1 MPTIFATALDVMDI
15 LHLFYATNIVAV
27 LISVVL
33 ALFIIWVAIHFRRN
47 PLSLCCRIF
56 PFSMLLLGAYKLSTC
71 FIVSGQGIEVLPTQ
85 ALGLCAACFQVFSMG
100 ACAFLRR
107 GHYRNVANWVLLLSP
122 SLLLLFVNQLMTHY
136 GYYRA
141 LYSFAELS
149 QFREELPIVFFGRVI
164 FLAVLGVSVI
174 LALCFLIDAMT
185 FDKWHLGNRPSDINI
200 RVHQAEIRMILIWT
214 VLILFGFLPLCTGS
228 IWVHVLFNGMYI
240 GALVLSGYI
249 YRMGVIEIRTL
260 EAKED
265 PTTLIIQRLP
275 LLLDMER
282 GGQTAWGTMVKS
294 NPFFCGK
301 AHIDDVAAALGVEV
315 EDVSAYV
322 SARGS
327 NMVAWMSEQRLLHCA
342 QQVGESDRKIVE
354 IAESCG
360 YNDLPSFTRAFKR
373 QFGVSPS
380 EYRKDSDH
388 TNRPLNIPIKTN
400 S

>member
-1 MPTIFATALDVMDI
+1 MDI
-15 LHLFYATNIVAV
+15 LHLFYVTNIVAV
-27 LISVVL
+27 LISAVL
-33 ALFIIWVAIHFRRN
+33 ALFIIWVAIQFRQN
-47 PLSLCCRIF
+47 PLSLCCRIY
-56 PFSMLLLGAYKLSTC
+56 PFSLLLLGAYKLSTC

-85 ALGLCAACFQVFSMG
+85 ALGLCAACFQVFAMG
-100 ACAFLRR
+100 VCAFMRR
-107 GHYRNVANWVLLLSP
+107 GHYRNVANWVLSLSP
-122 SLLLLFVNQLMTHY
+122 SLLLLFVNQLMTRY

-141 LYSFAELS
+141 LYSFDEFS
-149 QFREELPIVFFGRVI
+149 QFRVELPVVFFGRVI

-185 FDKWHLGNRPSDINI
+185 YDKWRLDNRPSDVNI
-200 RVHQAEIRMILIWT
+200 RVHQAEKRMILIWT

-228 IWVHVLFNGMYI
+228 IRMHVLFNAMYI

-249 YRMGVIEIRTL
+249 YRMGVREIQTL
-260 EAKED
+260 EEKVE
-265 PTTLIIQRLP
+265 PSSLIMQRLP

-282 GGQTAWGTMVKS
+282 GGQTAWGTTVKS
-294 NPFFCGK
+294 NPFFCSK

-373 QFGVSPS
+373 LFGISPS
-380 EYRKDSDH
+380 EYRKESVH
-388 TNRPLNIPIKTN
+388 TNRPLNIPIETK

>member
-1 MPTIFATALDVMDI
+1 MDI
-15 LHLFYATNIVAV
+15 LHLFYVTNIVAV
-27 LISVVL
+27 LISAVL
-33 ALFIIWVAIHFRRN
+33 ALFIIWVAIQFRQN
-47 PLSLCCRIF
+47 PLSLCCRIY
-56 PFSMLLLGAYKLSTC
+56 PFSLLLLGAYKLSTC

-85 ALGLCAACFQVFSMG
+85 ALGLCAACFQVFTMG
-100 ACAFLRR
+100 VCAFMRR
-107 GHYRNVANWVLLLSP
+107 GHYRNVANWVLSLSP
-122 SLLLLFVNQLMTHY
+122 SLLLLFVNQLMTRY

-141 LYSFAELS
+141 LYSFDEFS
-149 QFREELPIVFFGRVI
+149 QFRVELPVVFFGRVI

-185 FDKWHLGNRPSDINI
+185 YDKWRLDNRPSDVNI
-200 RVHQAEIRMILIWT
+200 RVHQAEKRMILIWT

-228 IWVHVLFNGMYI
+228 IRMHVLFNAMYI

-249 YRMGVIEIRTL
+249 YRMGVREIQTL
-260 EAKED
+260 EEKVEPSA
-265 PTTLIIQRLP
+265 LIMQRLP
-275 LLLDMER
+275 QLLDMER
-282 GGQTAWGTMVKS
+282 GGQTAWGTTVKS
-294 NPFFCGK
+294 NPFFCSK

-373 QFGVSPS
+373 LFGISPS
-380 EYRKDSDH
+380 EYRKESVH
-388 TNRPLNIPIKTN
+388 TNRPLNIPIETK

>member
-1 MPTIFATALDVMDI
+1 MPTIFATALDIMDI
-15 LHLFYATNIVAV
+15 LHLFYVTNIVAV
-27 LISVVL
+27 LISAVL
-33 ALFIIWVAIHFRRN
+33 ALFIIWVAIQFRQN
-47 PLSLCCRIF
+47 PLSLCCRIY
-56 PFSMLLLGAYKLSTC
+56 PFSLLLLGAYKLSTC

-85 ALGLCAACFQVFSMG
+85 ALGLCAACFQVFAMG
-100 ACAFLRR
+100 ACAFMRR
-107 GHYRNVANWVLLLSP
+107 GHYRNVANWVLSLSP
-122 SLLLLFVNQLMTHY
+122 SLLLLFVNQLMTRY

-141 LYSFAELS
+141 LYSFDEFS
-149 QFREELPIVFFGRVI
+149 QFRVELPVVFFGRVI

-185 FDKWHLGNRPSDINI
+185 YDKWRLDNRPSDVNI
-200 RVHQAEIRMILIWT
+200 RVHQAEKRMILIWT

-228 IWVHVLFNGMYI
+228 IRMHVLFNAMYI

-249 YRMGVIEIRTL
+249 YRMGVREIRTL
-260 EAKED
+260 EEKVEPSA
-265 PTTLIIQRLP
+265 LIMQRLP
-275 LLLDMER
+275 QLLDMER
-282 GGQTAWGTMVKS
+282 GGQTAWGTTVKS
-294 NPFFCGK
+294 NPFFCSK

-373 QFGVSPS
+373 LFGISPS
-380 EYRKDSDH
+380 EYRKESVH
-388 TNRPLNIPIKTN
+388 TNRPLNIPIETK